1 MPFVRNFIN
10 RLNITQR
17 FLASVCFFALPL
29 GVLFYFNLDQLSE
42 KIAFAES
49 ELAGNRFQAPAI
61 RTLKALADY
70 QTARMEGDVETD
82 AAQRNTETSINELA
96 AQNSLIGAKLGFTAP
111 TLEAAGLSNLQ
122 VTAIQSKWAALQRI
136 ASREAAADAYDQL
149 VADLRGLISH
159 AGDTSN
165 LTLDPE
171 MDSYYLADVSS
182 VVTAQTLS
190 RIGSVRAALEP
201 RFRTSPVSASTLTN
215 AAIVAATLKE
225 SDFDRI
231 TGDLDVAMK
240 ENDKSPRGKS
250 STLHS
255 NIEPAVAQ
263 YKSDVQGLINLLT
276 AAGNGKA
283 ITTAEFHSV
292 AARAGQ
298 STLDLWGKTATEL
311 DVVLQSRIEGLV
323 RYRIK
328 LILGTLISLGFA
340 VMMLLITVRGV
351 TVPLTAALAH
361 VRQVAVGNLSE
372 DFPAVLLGRGD
383 EIGTLARAMQEM
395 SVALRQMIRDISAGV
410 GVLSTAGS
418 RLHASSIQMT
428 SGSEDACQKAHSV
441 AAAAEQM
448 SSNVVSVASGMDET
462 TTNLANVATAT
473 EQMTSNIGEIVR
485 NSEKART
492 IALEATV
499 QAKKINDQIGQLSDA
514 ANKIGAVTETINEI
528 SSQTNLLALNATI
541 EAARAGAS
549 GKGFAIVASEIKTLA
564 QQTAAATEDIKKQV
578 ADVQTSTASGVT
590 EIRKVSQI
598 IVQISDFVHSV
609 AAAIEEQES
618 ATKNIARNISEA
630 SIGVKG
636 VNERVAESSHVSREI
651 ARDIASV
658 DHAAVGMANGSNV
671 IRTSAEELS
680 QISSQLLHSVER
692 FKV

>member
-1 MPFVRNFIN
+1 
-10 RLNITQR
+10 
-17 FLASVCFFALPL
+17 
-29 GVLFYFNLDQLSE
+29 
-42 KIAFAES
+42 
-49 ELAGNRFQAPAI
+49 
-61 RTLKALADY
+61 
-70 QTARMEGDVETD
+70 
-82 AAQRNTETSINELA
+82 
-96 AQNSLIGAKLGFTAP
+96 
-111 TLEAAGLSNLQ
+111 
-122 VTAIQSKWAALQRI
+122 
-136 ASREAAADAYDQL
+136 
-149 VADLRGLISH
+149 
-159 AGDTSN
+159 
-165 LTLDPE
+165 
-171 MDSYYLADVSS
+171 
-182 VVTAQTLS
+182 
-190 RIGSVRAALEP
+190 
-201 RFRTSPVSASTLTN
+201 
-215 AAIVAATLKE
+215 
-225 SDFDRI
+225 
-231 TGDLDVAMK
+231 
-240 ENDKSPRGKS
+240 
-250 STLHS
+250 
-255 NIEPAVAQ
+255 
-263 YKSDVQGLINLLT
+263 
-276 AAGNGKA
+276 
-283 ITTAEFHSV
+283 
-292 AARAGQ
+292 
-298 STLDLWGKTATEL
+298 
-311 DVVLQSRIEGLV
+311 
-323 RYRIK
+323 
-328 LILGTLISLGFA
+328 
-340 VMMLLITVRGV
+340 
-351 TVPLTAALAH
+351 
-361 VRQVAVGNLSE
+361 
-372 DFPAVLLGRGD
+372 
-383 EIGTLARAMQEM
+383 
-395 SVALRQMIRDISAGV
+395 
-410 GVLSTAGS
+410 
-418 RLHASSIQMT
+418 
-428 SGSEDACQKAHSV
+428 
-441 AAAAEQM
+441 
-448 SSNVVSVASGMDET
+448 MDET